1 MRFGAI
7 IVGDEI
13 LLGKRTDRH
22 IPFLINALN
31 QRGHELVWA
40 QLVSDDA
47 PRLEQV
53 LRSSMVE
60 VLGGDLAVISFG
72 GIGATPDDRTRQCA
86 AAAAGLSLEYQPEGV
101 KILEQEFDPNRLY
114 PHRINMVN
122 FPAGSELIPNPVNRV
137 PGFSINRHHFVP
149 GFPSMA
155 HPMIEWVLDT
165 YYTGGIAD
173 AEQRRII
180 ENTAESDLIPI
191 MEKLIAD
198 YPTLKLSCLP
208 SAKPGIREIDLGLR
222 ATVDIVVAAGTELD
236 DWLNAARIPHR
247 PFR

>member
-1 MRFGAI
+1 MRFGAV

-31 QRGHELVWA
+31 QRGHELAWA
-40 QLVSDDA
+40 QFVSDDA
-47 PRLEQV
+47 LRLERV
-53 LRSSMVE
+53 LRSSMAE
-60 VLGGDLAVISFG
+60 VVPGELAVISFG

-86 AAAAGLSLEYQPEGV
+86 ALAAGLPLEYQPEGV
-101 KILEQEFDPNRLY
+101 KILEQEFADRLY

-137 PGFSINRHHFVP
+137 PGFSINQHHFVP

-165 YYTGGIAD
+165 LYTGGIAD

-191 MEKLIAD
+191 MEKLLAG
-198 YPTLKLSCLP
+198 YPNLKLSCLP
-208 SAKPGIREIDLGLR
+208 SAKPGVREIDLGLR
-222 ATVDIVVAAGTELD
+222 ATAVVVEAAGAELD
-236 DWLNAARIPHR
+236 VWLSAARIPQR

>member
-22 IPFLINALN
+22 VPFLIEALN
-31 QRGHELVWA
+31 TRGHELAWA
-40 QLVSDDA
+40 QIVSDDA
-47 PRLEQV
+47 ERLERV
-53 LRSSMVE
+53 LQLSME
-60 VLGGDLAVISFG
+60 EAARGDIAVISFG

-86 AAAAGLSLEYQPEGV
+86 AAAASVPLEYQPEGV
-101 KILEQEFDPNRLY
+101 KILEEEFAGRLY

-137 PGFSINRHHFVP
+137 PGFSFNRHHFVP
-149 GFPSMA
+149 GFPSMS

-165 YYTGGIAD
+165 HYAGGTAD

-180 ENTAESDLIPI
+180 ENTPESDLIPI
-191 MEKLIAD
+191 MEKLLGD
-198 YPTLKLSCLP
+198 YAGLKLSCLP
-208 SAKPGIREIDLGLR
+208 SAKAGIREIDLGLR
-222 ATVDIVVAAGTELD
+222 GDESVVATAGAELER
-236 DWLNAARIPHR
+236 WLVDNNIPFK
-247 PFR
+247 PFS